1 MIAHRGA
8 SHDERE
14 NTVAAFARAAE
25 LGADAVELDVRRT
38 RDGVLVVHHDAW
50 LDDGRAIVS
59 TDAADLPEHV
69 PSLDAAIDACVGLWV
84 NVEIKNDE
92 AEPDFDAGDVI
103 ADDVVAALVGRGE
116 PDRWLIS
123 SFRLATVDRV
133 RAVDASL
140 STAWLVVGVPDG
152 AAAMLAE
159 RGHGAIHPWVGSLD
173 RATVEACHA
182 SGLAVNTW
190 TCDEAARMAE
200 LATWGVDGICTN
212 VPDVALAVR
221 AGRR

>member
-1 MIAHRGA
+1 VIAHRGA